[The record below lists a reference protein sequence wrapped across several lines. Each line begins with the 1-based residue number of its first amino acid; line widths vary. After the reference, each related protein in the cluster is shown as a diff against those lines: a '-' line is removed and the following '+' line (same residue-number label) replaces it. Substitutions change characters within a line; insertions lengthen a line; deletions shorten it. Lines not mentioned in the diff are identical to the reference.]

1 MLGQQSKIKKLPLKV
16 AYYWHF
22 FFPKNTPEL
31 KIHIIKI
38 PLSTTLWALV
48 RKLEQK
54 MGKKKYV
61 KEFVFAVNKKVGH
74 IRVTLFLKF

>member
-1 MLGQQSKIKKLPLKV
+1 MAVWIFSVPS
-16 AYYWHF
+16 A
-22 FFPKNTPEL
+22 KNSHEL

-38 PLSTTLWALV
+38 PLSTTLWAPV

-61 KEFVFAVNKKVGH
+61 KEFVFAVNKKVVH
-74 IRVTLFLKF
+74 IGVTLFLKF

>member
-1 MLGQQSKIKKLPLKV
+1 MLLKI
-16 AYYWHF
+16 AYLWQFGYF
-22 FFPKNTPEL
+22 FCAAPSAKNSPEL

-61 KEFVFAVNKKVGH
+61 KEFVFAVNKKVVH
-74 IRVTLFLKF
+74 IGVTLFLKF